1 MVELTTHRLPTPP
14 TPDVALLRWPAHDR
28 KRRQLAALG
37 RPRILLTDPGV
48 TPPSLLDDREMWLRD
63 GCDPATVADAIDQL
77 GRNANLAADRPLLG
91 EDRILRH
98 AGRWVPIPPSQIAV
112 VELLVRHYR
121 RLVTPEQ
128 IRSAYTRAGRPVSSA
143 SVGALVKRLDER
155 VAAVGL
161 HVHRVRRRGVVL
173 APEAPVAVD
182 VRSGPIERKTSDNE

>member
-1 MVELTTHRLPTPP
+1 DGLLWFDGVWVAVPDTQLPVVELLVRNLDRIVPDDELRRAYRAAGGSPRVASFRTQLHRIGRR
-14 TPDVALLRWPAHDR
+14 VATVGLRLR
-28 KRRQLAALG
+28 IVRRQGAV
-37 RPRILLTDPGV
+37 LTAPGA
-48 TPPSLLDDREMWLRD
+48 TPPSLRDDREMWLRD

-143 SVGALVKRLDER
+143 SVGA
-155 VAAVGL
+155 
-161 HVHRVRRRGVVL
+161 
-173 APEAPVAVD
+173 
-182 VRSGPIERKTSDNE
+182 